1 MNDFASFLR
10 AKCRKP
16 KKKNPFFVYW
26 VARCNE
32 SAGNAERPEAS
43 RVGMFLDEVS
53 SKREDWQSAED
64 ELVRRLRLR
73 HRSFS
78 TEKTYLGWLRRFA
91 TYLRKSA
98 KGVSR

>member
-1 MNDFASFLR
+1 M
-10 AKCRKP
+10 C
-16 KKKNPFFVYW
+16 
-26 VARCNE
+26 
-32 SAGNAERPEAS
+32 
-43 RVGMFLDEVS
+43 LDELS
-53 SKREDWQSAED
+53 RKRKNWQSAED

-98 KGVSR
+98 KGVSRQRAVKAERTLSRSGKCDIVHCRSDRVSRHGIKKSNHVAGITL